1 MQEGRSATD
10 EQCPFIRMVSCS
22 REDHPD
28 YKTRLDME
36 NGVDPTCPACHSER
50 MGELKDGLVFV

>member
-1 MQEGRSATD
+1 MEEGRSAID
-10 EQCPFIRMVSCS
+10 EQCPYIRMVSCS

-36 NGVDPTCPACHSER
+36 NGVDPICPDCHSER
-50 MGELKDGLVFV
+50 MKELKDGWVFV

>member
-1 MQEGRSATD
+1 MD
-10 EQCPFIRMVSCS
+10 EQCPYIRMVSCS

-50 MGELKDGLVFV
+50 MKELKDGWVFV